1 MEKRIPVV
9 AEENLISRSK
19 IEFPKNKSATTG
31 VE

>member
-9 AEENLISRSK
+9 AEENLISSSK
-19 IEFPKNKSATTG
+19 IEFAKVKAATTE